1 MIFLT
6 RSDIAKRLNVSLTH
20 AGNLMKTMPRVQLG
34 KRQYRVA
41 ESDFTDWVNRRKLEA
56 TEDVSSWENQPQ
68 PKSAALRGK
77 APTLPR
83 QTPVLKRRP
92 IPTLSD

>member
-41 ESDFTDWVNRRKLEA
+41 ESDFTDWINRKKLEA
-56 TEDVSSWENQPQ
+56 SEDVPRRENHQRRKSSAP
-68 PKSAALRGK
+68 RGK
-77 APTLPR
+77 SPALPR
-83 QTPVLKRRP
+83 PTTVLKRRP
-92 IPTLSD
+92 LPTLSD